1 MEFKKVAVLMGGTSN
16 ERNVSLQSGS
26 NVVEALSSLGKYE
39 VVGVQLDSDDLS
51 CMPADVDAVFLALHG
66 GYGENGGVQTDL
78 DGLSI
83 PYTGPGAAASKVTI
97 DKIETKK
104 VLDEAGVPNAPW
116 CVVGPEALEA
126 SPLPLPVVVKPP
138 KDGSSVGISRV
149 AKPEEWRGAL
159 ELALKVDREAN
170 GGEGR
175 ALVEA
180 FIPGREWT
188 VGIIDGEVLP
198 VIEIQAP
205 GGWYGYEEKYVSDV
219 TKYVFP
225 EDEET
230 ACDKTSCGNS
240 CAGCSKGYDLK
251 AAIAQAQKF
260 ALAAWNAVGCRGV
273 TRVDFRVSPEGM
285 LYVLELNT
293 VPGFTA
299 HSLVPKAAA
308 RIGIS
313 FPDLCDRIL
322 KAASHD

>member
-26 NVVEALSSLGKYE
+26 NVVEALKSLSKYD
-39 VVGVQLDSDDLS
+39 VVGIQLDSDDLS
-51 CMPADVDAVFLALHG
+51 VLPNDTDAVFLALHG
-66 GYGENGGVQTDL
+66 GYGENGDVQADL
-78 DGLSI
+78 DKRSI
-83 PYTGPGAAASKVTI
+83 PYTGPGAAASKITI

-116 CVVGPEALEA
+116 CVVTAEDIDA

-138 KDGSSVGISRV
+138 KDGSSVGISCVR
-149 AKPEEWRGAL
+149 KPEEWKVAL
-159 ELALKVDREAN
+159 ELALKIDREAN

-188 VGIIDGEVLP
+188 VGIIDGDVLP
-198 VIEIQAP
+198 VVEIQAP

-225 EDEET
+225 EDEDVKCNKSE
-230 ACDKTSCGNS
+230 CGNS

-251 AAIAQAQKF
+251 AAIAESQSL
-260 ALAAWNAVGCRGV
+260 ALAAWNAVGCRGI
-273 TRVDFRVSPEGM
+273 TRVDFRVSPEGK

-293 VPGFTA
+293 LPGFTA

-308 RIGIS
+308 RTGLS
-313 FPDLCDRIL
+313 FADLCDRIL